1 MVVITKSLRRFGSI
15 VDSDDT
21 SRLKAAR
28 QSRLLPIGLVN
39 VDTVGA
45 ADCNLGIDR
54 TVKTRCSNIPVAS
67 PVVRRA
73 PRR

>member
-1 MVVITKSLRRFGSI
+1 MVVLPKPFRRWGSI

-28 QSRLLPIGLVN
+28 QSRFLPIGLVN

-45 ADCNLGIDR
+45 ADCDLAIGR
-54 TVKTRCSNIPVAS
+54 GAMTRCSKIPVAS
-67 PVVRRA
+67 PVVWRA